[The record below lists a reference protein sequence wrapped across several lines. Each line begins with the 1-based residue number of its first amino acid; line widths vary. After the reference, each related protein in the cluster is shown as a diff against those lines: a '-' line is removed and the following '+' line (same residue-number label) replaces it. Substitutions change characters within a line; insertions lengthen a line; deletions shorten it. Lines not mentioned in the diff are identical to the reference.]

1 MAGKKEVSTGV
12 IKAFKSFQMF
22 PVPEGESG
30 QNCGELELV
39 CRPLSAVGL
48 SGAALGE
55 PEGIPRPR
63 RHKAKGQLFVVRDL
77 QAASCQ
83 GRARGVSESPIED
96 SAIGAH
102 KTFGPKATTEALEM
116 AVLPT
121 PTWIF

>member
-1 MAGKKEVSTGV
+1 MGRERSFFPPQIANAVRAELWGTGV
-12 IKAFKSFQMF
+12 GVQA
-22 PVPEGESG
+22 P
-30 QNCGELELV
+30 
-39 CRPLSAVGL
+39 SAVGL

-55 PEGIPRPR
+55 PEGIPQPR

-83 GRARGVSESPIED
+83 RRARGVSESPIED

-121 PTWIF
+121 PTRIF